1 LQVWSQI
8 LPCTYKRKEYQKR
21 LAHILQGFYWC
32 FNLRLYILDNG
43 WLEGDSNWI
52 IAMSTVGTLQ
62 NKTPPTKWS
71 KIPVYCVL
79 LDGPD
84 GKILYDTGCHPD
96 AMKGYWP
103 PNLTSIFP
111 YYYNDH
117 QLLSKQL
124 ALADTKPE
132 EIKTVILSHLHLD
145 HAGNTRLFKN
155 AEVYVHK
162 NDFEYAKR
170 LVTSSANPVD
180 HGAYVKSDLD
190 IPTYRLH
197 LVEGDCKLTK
207 GVELISL
214 PGHTP
219 GLLGLMVHLKE
230 GTFIFPA
237 DALYTQENYGPP
249 VKMSGIVYDTVAFR
263 ASIEKI
269 RVLQVKYQAKV
280 MFSHDMPFFNTL
292 KLAPQSYS

>member
-1 LQVWSQI
+1 M
-8 LPCTYKRKEYQKR
+8 
-21 LAHILQGFYWC
+21 
-32 FNLRLYILDNG
+32 DNG

-52 IAMSTVGTLQ
+52 VAMSVVGTLE
-62 NKTPPTKWS
+62 NKTPTIKWI

-79 LDGPD
+79 IDHPD
-84 GKILYDTGCHPD
+84 GKILYDTGCHPE
-96 AMKGYWP
+96 AMRGYWP

-111 YYYNDH
+111 YYHNDS

-124 ALADTKPE
+124 ALADTTPE

-145 HAGNTRLFKN
+145 HAGNGRLFKN
-155 AEVYVHK
+155 AKVYVHK
-162 NDFEYAKR
+162 SDYEYAKQ
-170 LVTSSANPVD
+170 LVASHPNAAD
-180 HGAYVKSDLD
+180 HGAYVKADLD

-197 LVEGDCKLTK
+197 LVEGDCTLAD
-207 GVELISL
+207 GVELLSL

-230 GTFIFPA
+230 ETFIFPA

-249 VKMSGIVYDTVAFR
+249 TKMSGIVYDTIAFK

-269 RVLQVKYQAKV
+269 RALQQKYAAKV
-280 MFSHDMPFFNTL
+280 MFSHDMPFFKAL
-292 KLAPQSYS
+292 KLVPQYYE